1 MRLRTLSLF
10 CFCLCLVCCG
20 CGSSDGNSSTPSPVT
35 TSRFAYVSNSD
46 SNTITAYKMDSSN
59 GALTAITG
67 SPTGTVNAP
76 LGLALSPSGELL
88 AVGNLNGGG
97 ISVFRINKSSGVITA
112 VVGSPFPTTGGGFP
126 ARSVFHTSGRFL
138 YAGLMTSSSSDISGF
153 TVDAVTGALTPLAS
167 SPFHGQIM
175 NGGGGV
181 NSLAVHP
188 DGTYLYASGFFSG
201 IAGYAVD
208 TANGELTELA
218 GSPFNAAGTFFNSTL
233 VVHPS
238 GKFLYMADSDA
249 NGVRVFPIGPDGS
262 VGAEIEGSP
271 FASGTGAKDIALDPG
286 GKYAYAINDG
296 DNNVTAFSVNSTSG
310 ELSFVGNTDT
320 GVSPFALTV
329 DASGKFVY
337 VTNQTDGNVSAY
349 SVNSANGALAA
360 IPGAPFAAA
369 NSPISI
375 VATK

>member
-1 MRLRTLSLF
+1 MRLRALSL
-10 CFCLCLVCCG
+10 CCACLCLVCWG
-20 CGSSDGNSSTPSPVT
+20 CGSSDGNSPTPPPVT

-46 SNTITAYKMDSSN
+46 SNSITAYKMDSTS

-67 SPTGTVNAP
+67 SAAGTVDAP
-76 LGLALSPSGELL
+76 LGMALNPSADLL

-97 ISVFRINKSSGVITA
+97 ISVFRVNKTSGAITA
-112 VVGSPFPTTGGGFP
+112 VGGSPFATTGGGFP
-126 ARSVFHTSGRFL
+126 ARSVFHTSGKFL
-138 YAGLMTSSSSDISGF
+138 YAGLIASSTSDISGF
-153 TVDAVTGALTPLAS
+153 SVDAAAGALTPLAG
-167 SPFHGQIM
+167 SPFHGQMM

-208 TANGELTELA
+208 TASGELAELT
-218 GSPFNAAGTFFNSTL
+218 GSPFNAAGAFFNSTL

-238 GKFLYMADSDA
+238 GKFLFMADSDA
-249 NGVRVFPIGPDGS
+249 NGVRVFPIAPDGS
-262 VGAEIEGSP
+262 LGTEITGSP
-271 FASGTGAKDIALDPG
+271 FASGTGAKDIALDPN

-296 DNNVTAFSVNSTSG
+296 DNNVTAFRVNTTSG

-320 GVSPFALTV
+320 GISPFALTV
-329 DASGKFVY
+329 DASGKFLY

-349 SVNSANGALAA
+349 SINSATGTLSA
-360 IPGAPFAAA
+360 IAGAPFAAA

-375 VATK
+375 VSTK